1 MTPASGV
8 TVVTRI
14 ELTACGRGME
24 PGHSKS
30 AACVCVCVGGS
41 GPASN
46 IVDDRRH
53 TASIYARCT
62 TDGVL

>member
-1 MTPASGV
+1 
-8 TVVTRI
+8 
-14 ELTACGRGME
+14 ME

-62 TDGVL
+62 TDGVQ